1 MNTVFAYLRQPFLA
15 ASLERAFLAALL
27 MLAAVLLPPSPL
39 SAETLQGK
47 VVGVTD
53 GDTVRLQVNGRELY
67 KVRLGEIDA
76 PENGQP
82 FGRSSKQMLSDLVF
96 GQTVNARVTDVDRF
110 GRSVAV
116 ITRGGTNIN
125 AEMVKRGGAWA
136 YRRYLSDQ
144 RYLIWEKEARQAKRG
159 LWRLQQDQIMPPW
172 EWRAVRRGGSVP
184 SASLPGSRPIRASGT
199 SQPRAPL
206 SACGTKWKCGEMN
219 SCQEA
224 LFHLRSCGLSRLD
237 GDGDGVPCEKLCR

>member
-1 MNTVFAYLRQPFLA
+1 MNTVYAYLRQSSLA
-15 ASLERAFLAALL
+15 ASLERVLWAALL
-27 MLAAVLLPPSPL
+27 LLAAVLLFPSPL

-53 GDTVRLQVNGRELY
+53 GDTVRLLVNGRDLY

-82 FGRSSKQMLSDLVF
+82 FGRSSKQMLSGLVF
-96 GQTVNARVTDVDRF
+96 GQTVSARVTDVDRF
-110 GRSVAV
+110 GRSVGV

-144 RYLIWEKEARQAKRG
+144 RYLMWEREAREAKRG

-172 EWRAVRRGGSVP
+172 EWRAARRGGSARTP
-184 SASLPGSRPIRASGT
+184 SPAGSSSVRSSGI
-199 SQPRAPL
+199 SQSKGSS
-206 SACGTKWKCGEMN
+206 SACGTKWKCGEMS

-224 LFHLRSCGLSRLD
+224 LYHLRSCGLSRLD

>member
-1 MNTVFAYLRQPFLA
+1 MNTLYAYLRQPSLA
-15 ASLERAFLAALL
+15 ASLERVFLAALL
-27 MLAAVLLPPSPL
+27 LLAAVLLFPSPL

-53 GDTVRLQVNGRELY
+53 GDTVRLLVNGRDLY

-76 PENGQP
+76 PESGQP

-96 GQTVNARVTDVDRF
+96 GQAVSARVTDVDRF

-144 RYLIWEKEARQAKRG
+144 RYIMWEKEARQAKRG
-159 LWRLQQDQIMPPW
+159 LWRLQQDQIMAPW
-172 EWRAVRRGGSVP
+172 EWRADRRGASARTPSPAGSSSVR
-184 SASLPGSRPIRASGT
+184 SSGFSQSRALSSG
-199 SQPRAPL
+199 
-206 SACGTKWKCGEMN
+206 CGTKWKCGEMS

-224 LFHLRSCGLSRLD
+224 LYHLRSCGLSRLD

>member
-1 MNTVFAYLRQPFLA
+1 MNTVYACLRQPSLA
-15 ASLERAFLAALL
+15 ASLQRALLAALL
-27 MLAAVLLPPSPL
+27 LLAAVFLFPSPL

-53 GDTVRLQVNGRELY
+53 GDTVRLLVNGRDLY
-67 KVRLGEIDA
+67 MVRLGEIDA
-76 PENGQP
+76 PESGQP
-82 FGRSSKQMLSDLVF
+82 FGRTSKQMLSDLVF
-96 GQTVNARVTDVDRF
+96 GQTVSARVTDVDRF
-110 GRSVAV
+110 GRSVAA

-144 RYLIWEKEARQAKRG
+144 RYLMWEKEARQEKRG

-172 EWRAVRRGGSVP
+172 EWRAGRRGASARAP
-184 SASLPGSRPIRASGT
+184 SPAGSRSVRSSGFSQSRAT
-199 SQPRAPL
+199 S
-206 SACGTKWKCGEMN
+206 SACGTKWKCGEMS

-224 LFHLRSCGLSRLD
+224 LYHLRSCGLSRLD
-237 GDGDGVPCEKLCR
+237 GDGDGVPCERLCR